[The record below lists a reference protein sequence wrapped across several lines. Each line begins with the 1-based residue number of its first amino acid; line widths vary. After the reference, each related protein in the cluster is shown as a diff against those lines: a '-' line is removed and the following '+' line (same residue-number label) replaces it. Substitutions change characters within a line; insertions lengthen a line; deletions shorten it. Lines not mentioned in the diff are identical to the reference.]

1 MTQAKTS
8 TKLSARLA
16 HARTRKTITAFLL
29 TATISAV
36 LGALALPT
44 LIVLGVGMIPA
55 LVAFAVDDTPSYAV
69 FQTVA
74 PLNLAGVIPS
84 IFSLWEH
91 GHTIQA
97 AHGEVGNAYSLMT
110 MYGGAGIG
118 WMLTFM
124 MPQFARTLVDS
135 IIKVQLQRLGLREK
149 AISGDWDFEED

>member
-1 MTQAKTS
+1 MNPAKAS

-16 HARTRKTITAFLL
+16 HARTRKAITALL
-29 TATISAV
+29 VTAAISVV
-36 LGALALPT
+36 LGAVALPT

-55 LVAFAVDDTPSYAV
+55 LVAFAADDTPNYTV

-74 PLNLAGVIPS
+74 PLNFAGVIPS

-91 GHTIQA
+91 GQTIQGA
-97 AHGEVGNAYSLMT
+97 YGEVSNVFNLMT

-135 IIKVQLQRLGLREK
+135 IIKVQLQRLALREK
-149 AISGDWDFEED
+149 AISDDWDFREN